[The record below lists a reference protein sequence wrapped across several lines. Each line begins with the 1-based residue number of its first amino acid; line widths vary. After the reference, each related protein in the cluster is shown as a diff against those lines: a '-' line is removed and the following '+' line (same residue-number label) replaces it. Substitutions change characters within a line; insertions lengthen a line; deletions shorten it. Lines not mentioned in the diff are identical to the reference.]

1 MRALV
6 DENWIDSGSQNP
18 ISTVLALGIFA
29 IAMWFTGSLMSSIN
43 PWYSVGYYG
52 ASILAVIGMIL
63 YIILYFA
70 RYK

>member
-1 MRALV
+1 MKATV
-6 DENWIDSGSQNP
+6 GNNPIGPNIPEP

-29 IAMWFTGSLMSSIN
+29 IAMWFTGGLMSLIN

-52 ASILAVIGMIL
+52 ASILSVIGMIL
-63 YIILYFA
+63 YPILYFA